1 MSRVTLHRWRRRAP
15 TPDELQDPDE
25 PPEELLRRSISSR
38 GRRWLFLMFLAVLA
52 ATAWLLPGLV
62 AHTQLLDYLVETL
75 TPEVNGKVTVRSASL
90 AWLRP
95 VVVEGIEIR
104 DAENKPVLL
113 AERLASSSPLAEILW
128 NWPNLGKIRLEKPHL
143 NVVMRNDG
151 SNVEDLLAG
160 YLQPTGE
167 SSGRMGIELTAVDG
181 SLTLGDQN
189 AEKTWQIDDLELV
202 LKLPADGS
210 KPIELDASATVAEPG
225 DSADSADPAGCGRL
239 AATLC
244 IKRPPARADSPAF
257 SGEADVTTEAVR
269 LEMFDS
275 LLERFLPKSVL
286 EKGATGS
293 LSASAGRETARIDTG
308 GQAARGTPNV
318 PNGPLQTRTK
328 TRLSGLLS
336 ARIQARWGEQL
347 VLRADVTAEQ
357 LALATP
363 ALGTDKLLLERLHL
377 DCGISR
383 LDGRLEIAPSSLECD
398 LGNLSAS
405 GVIDLGGKSVAGI
418 AQDALRRPCEVT
430 GRVDLARLAGML
442 PDTLRIRRETKITS
456 GELQLALFG
465 RRDPQG
471 PDPDN
476 LTWQGRLEARN
487 LHAVDRGRELSWRQ
501 PILLT
506 LLAHD
511 TLRGPVVE
519 QLKCVSDFLQLH
531 AAGTPDNLVASASF
545 DLGRLA
551 DQLGQ
556 FVDLDHWRPA
566 GDGWAH
572 LNWKSHQRRQF
583 ETELELQVRD
593 LKLTL
598 AEGKTW
604 REENL
609 VLLASAAGG
618 TDPQKDIRLD
628 SASADAQIGGDRIR
642 AWLSRPVPSLR
653 HSGGWPLEVKMLG
666 RLQDWTTRLKGFA
679 ALDDWAPAGQY
690 DLSLQ
695 ATGSADGLT
704 VRRARLAVVGL
715 KLAGHGLC
723 VEEPNAELKLSG
735 GWDRKRRRLH
745 LEPASLDAGSLSI
758 DVPHLALALPAKQ
771 PPELSGNLTCRGD
784 LEQLNRWFADS
795 VNPLRWRMAGQL
807 VATAQFQQKGTALDA
822 VLETRIENL
831 TMTDVSGK
839 SLRQPKVHL
848 VARGTYDHPTRL
860 VRLDQLRL
868 NSDMLGADLQ
878 GKITR
883 PAEQTQ
889 VQLDGR
895 LEYDLAQLAGLLR
908 PYLVP
913 KQWLSR
919 GDLDSRQVFSLSG
932 KGSGPVSYH
941 GPLSAEQAR
950 ANAVMRWD
958 WANLYGFQAG
968 PGELQIAM
976 ADGILSVQP
985 LSLAVSGGRL
995 LLEPRLR
1002 LGTQPAELILPAGPL
1017 AEQVQIT
1024 PQMCDL
1030 WLKYV
1035 APVLA
1040 GVTSAQ
1046 GTFSV
1051 DMEECR
1057 IPLADPA
1064 RSDLSGRFIIHSVQI
1079 GPGPLIRE
1087 LAGLLGY
1094 ATPAKLRQ
1102 ESAVPFEMVDGRV
1115 YHSNL
1120 ELTFPDLTVR
1130 TSGSVGLDKTLAI
1143 VAEMPIPPKW
1153 LGKNVLGNALKDQTV
1168 RIPIR
1173 GTLSRPQLDRRV
1185 LARFNQQLFKDA
1197 AKNVLEEELQKG
1209 LKRLFGPPR

>member
-15 TPDELQDPDE
+15 TPDELQDTDL
-25 PPEELLRRSISSR
+25 PPEELLPRRISSR
-38 GRRWLFLMFLAVLA
+38 SRRWLFLMFLAVLA

-62 AHTQLLDYLVETL
+62 AHTQLLDYAITTL
-75 TPEVNGKVTVRSASL
+75 TAKLDGKVTVGSASL

-95 VVVEGIEIR
+95 VVLEEIEVR
-104 DAENKPVLL
+104 DAENNSILQ
-113 AERLASSSPLAEILW
+113 AERLASSSSLAEILW
-128 NWPNLGKIRLEKPHL
+128 NRPNLGKIRLEKPRL
-143 NVVMRNDG
+143 SAVMRNDG
-151 SNVEDLLAG
+151 SNLEDLLAG
-160 YLQPTGE
+160 YLE
-167 SSGRMGIELTAVDG
+167 SAEDSSGRTGIELTVVDG
-181 SLTLGDQN
+181 GLTLGTQD

-202 LKLPADGS
+202 LKWPADGS
-210 KPIELDASATVAEPG
+210 KAIELDASATVA
-225 DSADSADPAGCGRL
+225 DPAGGGRL
-239 AATLC
+239 AATLR
-244 IKRPPARADSPAF
+244 IRPAADRADSPAL
-257 SGEADVTTEAVR
+257 SGQADITTEGIR
-269 LEMFDS
+269 LEMFNS
-275 LLERFLPKSVL
+275 LLERFVSESVL

-293 LSASAGRETARIDTG
+293 LPASAGRATARIGTG

-318 PNGPLQTRTK
+318 RKRPLQTRTK
-328 TRLSGLLS
+328 TRLSGRLS
-336 ARIQARWGEQL
+336 SRIQVRWGGQL
-347 VLRADVTAEQ
+347 ALRADLTAEQ

-363 ALGTDKLLLERLHL
+363 ALGTDKLLLERLHA
-377 DCGISR
+377 DCVLSR
-383 LDGRLEIAPSSLECD
+383 QDGRLEIAPSSLECD

-405 GVIDLGGKSVAGI
+405 GVIDLGCESVAGI

-430 GRVDLARLAGML
+430 GRVDLARLAAML
-442 PDTLRIRRETKITS
+442 PETFRIRRETRITS
-456 GELQLALFG
+456 GEVQLALSG

-471 PDPDN
+471 SNPND

-487 LHAVDRGRELSWRQ
+487 LHAVDRGREFSWRQ

-506 LLAHD
+506 LLARD
-511 TLRGPVVE
+511 TPRGAVVE
-519 QLKCVSDFLQLH
+519 QLKCVSDFLQFH
-531 AAGTPDNLVASASF
+531 AAGTPDKLAASASF

-556 FVDLDHWRPA
+556 FVDLDRWRPA

-572 LNWKSHQRRQF
+572 LNWKSDDQRQF
-583 ETELELQVRD
+583 ETELELQVRN
-593 LKLTL
+593 LKLAL

-604 REENL
+604 CEENL
-609 VLLASAAGG
+609 VLLASAAVRA
-618 TDPQKDIRLD
+618 DPPKDIRLD
-628 SASADAQIGGDRIR
+628 SASADAQIGSDRIH
-642 AWLSRPVPSLR
+642 ALLSRPVPSLR
-653 HSGGWPLEVKMLG
+653 HSDGWPLEVKMLG
-666 RLQDWTTRLKGFA
+666 RLQDWKTRLKGFA
-679 ALDDWAPAGQY
+679 TLDGWQQAGQY

-704 VRRARLAVVGL
+704 VRRARLAVAGL

-723 VEEPNAELKLSG
+723 IEEPQAELTLSG

-745 LEPASLDAGSLSI
+745 LEPASLGAGSLSI
-758 DVPHLALALPAKQ
+758 DVPHLALALPAKR

-784 LEQLNRWFADS
+784 LEQLDRWFADS

-807 VATAQFQQKGTALDA
+807 VATAQFQQKETALDA

-831 TMTDVSGK
+831 AMTDASGK

-848 VARGTYDHPTRL
+848 LARGTYDHPTRL

-868 NSDMLGADLQ
+868 DSDMLGAELQ

-883 PAEQTQ
+883 PAEKMQ
-889 VQLDGR
+889 VQLEGR
-895 LEYDLAQLAGLLR
+895 LQYDLAQLAGLLR

-913 KQWLSR
+913 KQWLAR
-919 GDLDSRQVFSLSG
+919 GDPDPRQVLSLSG
-932 KGSGPVSYH
+932 KGSGPVSYR
-941 GPLSAEQAR
+941 GGLSAAHAR
-950 ANAVMRWD
+950 ASAAVRWD
-958 WANLYGFQAG
+958 RANLYGFQAG

-976 ADGILSVQP
+976 AGGTLNVQP

-1002 LGTQPAELILPAGPL
+1002 LDAQPAELILPAGPL
-1017 AEQVQIT
+1017 AQRVQIT

-1030 WLKYV
+1030 WLKYI

-1040 GVTSAQ
+1040 EVTSAQ

-1057 IPLADPA
+1057 VPLADPA
-1064 RSDLSGRFIIHSVQI
+1064 RSDLSGRFIVHSVQI

-1094 ATPAKLRQ
+1094 AAPARLRR

-1120 ELTFPDLTVR
+1120 ELIFPDLTVR
-1130 TSGSVGLDKTLAI
+1130 TSGSVGLDKTLSI

-1173 GTLSRPQLDRRV
+1173 GTLSQPQLDRRV
-1185 LARFNQQLFKDA
+1185 LARFNQQLLKDA
-1197 AKNVLEEELQKG
+1197 AKNVLEEELQEG